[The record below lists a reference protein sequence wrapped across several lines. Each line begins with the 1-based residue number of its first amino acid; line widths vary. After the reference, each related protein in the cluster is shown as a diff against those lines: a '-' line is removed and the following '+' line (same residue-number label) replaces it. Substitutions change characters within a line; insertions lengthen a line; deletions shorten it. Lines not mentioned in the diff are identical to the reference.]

1 MLEDIY
7 LGSGG
12 SKATVV
18 RRGRVGERGLLAAKP
33 PMLEDILLH
42 SHICWKIFSSKPT
55 Y

>member
-18 RRGRVGERGLLAAKP
+18 RRGRVEKRGLLAAKLL
-33 PMLEDILLH
+33 MLEDIPLQ
-42 SHICWKIFSSKPT
+42 SHIC
-55 Y
+55 